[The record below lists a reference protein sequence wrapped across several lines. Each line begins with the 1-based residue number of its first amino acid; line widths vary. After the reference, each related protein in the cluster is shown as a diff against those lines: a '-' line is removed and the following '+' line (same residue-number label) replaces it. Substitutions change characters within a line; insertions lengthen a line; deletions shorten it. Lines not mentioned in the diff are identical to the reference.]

1 MIYGARFRN
10 LEKLNTMRQR
20 RMNRKPIRNMITF
33 GTSFFIELLN
43 QIELEMKGL
52 ANIRFDFSCYGE
64 GEKKIVD
71 RLKSLNLE
79 EKTVIIYSN
88 DSDLINL
95 VLMDIS
101 LERNCIYQINPT
113 SLPIV
118 LSQSSGK
125 LTLNAVHINELRVAN
140 DFGSNSNFVF
150 LCQLM
155 GTDYNQPVTENDI
168 LHLFYGKIQSDFF
181 CNGRFLLKVR

>member
-1 MIYGARFRN
+1 
-10 LEKLNTMRQR
+10 MRQR
-20 RMNRKPIRNMITF
+20 RMNRKPIRNKITF

-52 ANIRFDFSCYGE
+52 LNIRLDFSCYGE

-95 VLMDIS
+95 VLMYIS
-101 LERNCIYQINPT
+101 LERNFIYQINPT
-113 SLPIV
+113 SLPLN

-125 LTLNAVHINELRVAN
+125 ITLNAVHINDLRVRK

-155 GTDYNQPVTENDI
+155 GTDYNQPVTDNDI